1 MRVQSSLA
9 DVLSERQEPILR
21 DWIREQVDSGA
32 ARPDLISDQTHQ
44 AQCAAMLELLAKAVR
59 GGEVE
64 AKSGPNWNKLK
75 EMLADLS
82 KARARQGFSPSET
95 ARFVLSLKQPLF
107 VELRHLLGKDG
118 GALAEAVWST
128 TLILDDLALLT
139 TEAYQ
144 QGREEIIRRQSED
157 LLELSTPV
165 VSLWD
170 GILALPVIGALDSG
184 RTQVV
189 MEALLEKLVETRSKI
204 AIIDIT
210 GVPTV
215 DTQVAQHLLKTVAA
229 ARLMGAECIISG
241 IRPQIAQTIV
251 HLGVDLGDVTTK
263 ASMQAALAVALGR
276 LGLTIT
282 AR

>member
-9 DVLSERQEPILR
+9 DVLAERQQVILR
-21 DWIREQVDSGA
+21 DWIQAHAESGA
-32 ARPDLISDQTHQ
+32 ARPDLVSDQTHQ
-44 AQCAAMLELLAKAVR
+44 AQCAAVLDLLERSVR
-59 GGEVE
+59 AGEAE
-64 AKSGPNWNKLK
+64 ARSGPNWNKLQD
-75 EMLADLS
+75 MLTDLS
-82 KARARQGFSPSET
+82 KVRARQGFSPSET

-107 VELRHLLGKDG
+107 GQLRTALAKDG
-118 GALAEAVWST
+118 EALADAVWST
-128 TLILDDLALLT
+128 TALLDDIALLT

-144 QGREEIIRRQSED
+144 RGRDEIIRRQSQD

-165 VSLWD
+165 VNLWD
-170 GILALPVIGALDSG
+170 GILALPIIGALDSG

-189 MEALLEKLVETRSKI
+189 MEALLEKLVESRSKI

-215 DTQVAQHLLKTVAA
+215 DTQVAQHLMKTVAA

-263 ASMQAALAVALGR
+263 GSLQAALAVALSR
-276 LGLTIT
+276 LGLTVVP
-282 AR
+282 R